1 LVNKRSAIFETT
13 CHKEKRVHRTDH
25 RKDRGPRDK
34 YPGASPPFW
43 MRMTGGGI
51 CSPHKVTSQI
61 YAKVKKVT
69 PVVVVH

>member
-1 LVNKRSAIFETT
+1 
-13 CHKEKRVHRTDH
+13 
-25 RKDRGPRDK
+25 
-34 YPGASPPFW
+34 